1 MGLPPPFPRGG
12 SNSRRIAVRK
22 SFLARL
28 SVARPRS
35 ASNAAV
41 MSTARRWLGTNERT
55 TMIRVHRPGGRSTQA
70 PIETLERRELLSAAH
85 SDPSPPHNSGPDFV
99 YVESNNPEPGR
110 NAVLAFRRNS
120 STGSLRR
127 IGTFPTGGTGFGN
140 ATQGLGPDDSD
151 QEVVASPDGRFL
163 FAVNQ
168 DSNSIAVFGIQP
180 NGVLRTVGTYDSGG
194 TQPVSLGLSGDHLYV
209 VNRGDALQGR
219 DATVAGNYT
228 AFRVAPD
235 GALAPVPGS
244 TITLPLGVSPAQ
256 ALVSRDGRF
265 VFGDN
270 FAIPGTT
277 PDLAQ
282 TIDPFRIR
290 PDGTLARAPGG
301 PVAAAVNPNVL
312 LGTAVHPT
320 LPVIYGGLVGANGIA
335 VFTYDAQ
342 GSVTFADAVPDQ
354 GAAPCWVVVSAD
366 GRFLY
371 ASNTGTDSVGVF
383 SLADPLHPVQLQEFR
398 LSGPFAPAGATDRQT
413 ASFQVALEP
422 SGKSLYVITQDTAAG
437 RDFQEGNAVHAL
449 TVAADGTLS
458 ESNDPVTFPASE
470 VPAAARIQGVAVV
483 ALHSRLGRAERGGA
497 RGDAR
502 DERLAVGN
510 APSLSPFGSTPIG
523 GSETEA
529 ASVRS
534 ALLGQSGGR
543 KRIR

>member
-1 MGLPPPFPRGG
+1 
-12 SNSRRIAVRK
+12 
-22 SFLARL
+22 
-28 SVARPRS
+28 
-35 ASNAAV
+35 
-41 MSTARRWLGTNERT
+41 
-55 TMIRVHRPGGRSTQA
+55 MIRVHRPGGRRNPP

-85 SDPSPPHNSGPDFV
+85 SDPFPAPGTGPEFV
-99 YVESNNPEPGR
+99 YVDSNNPEPGR
-110 NAVLAFRRNS
+110 NAVLAFRRNP
-120 STGSLRR
+120 STGSLRQ
-127 IGTFPTGGTGFGN
+127 IGTFLTGGTGFGN

-168 DSNSIAVFGIQP
+168 GSNSIAVFGIQP
-180 NGVLRTVGTYDSGG
+180 NGVLRTIGTYDSGG
-194 TQPVSLGLSGDHLYV
+194 TQPVSLALSGDHLFV

-219 DATVAGNYT
+219 DATIAGNYT
-228 AFRVAPD
+228 AFRVAPN

-282 TIDPFRIR
+282 TIDPFRIQ

-335 VFTYDAQ
+335 VFTHDAQ

-354 GAAPCWVVVSAD
+354 GAAPCWAVVSAD
-366 GRFLY
+366 GKFLY
-371 ASNTGTDSVGVF
+371 ASNTGPDSVGVF
-383 SLADPLHPVQLQEFR
+383 SLADPLHPVQLQEFA

-413 ASFQVALEP
+413 ASFQIALDP
-422 SGKSLYVITQDTAAG
+422 SGKSLYVITQDTASG
-437 RDFQEGNAVHAL
+437 RDFQEGNAIHAL
-449 TVAADGTLS
+449 TVAPDGTLS
-458 ESNDPVTFPASE
+458 ESNAPVTFPASE

-483 ALHSRLGRAERGGA
+483 ALHSRHGRAEGA
-497 RGDAR
+497 PVRGDAGGGR
-502 DERLAVGN
+502 PVVGI
-510 APSLSPFGSTPIG
+510 APRRSPFGSTLID
-523 GSETEA
+523 GSETDS

-534 ALLGQSGGR
+534 SLLGESGGR